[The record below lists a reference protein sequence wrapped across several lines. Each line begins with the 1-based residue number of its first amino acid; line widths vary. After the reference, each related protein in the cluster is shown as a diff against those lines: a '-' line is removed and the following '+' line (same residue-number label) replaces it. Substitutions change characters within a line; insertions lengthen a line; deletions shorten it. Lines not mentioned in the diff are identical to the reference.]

1 VLEPLQ
7 LAKLHGEGLAWFA
20 DKVGDVPVMGSAKD
34 AERQP
39 FKFYV

>member
-1 VLEPLQ
+1 LPVTIR
-7 LAKLHGEGLAWFA
+7 FA
-20 DKVGDVPVMGSAKD
+20 DKVGEVLTMGSATG